1 MRTLVARPLSL
12 YQPNLSLSGR
22 YRTTKEQFHQY
33 LDADKPE
40 GVCQETPPAGDPD
53 GSDPAK
59 PKAKRLRL
67 EDGQENGK
75 TEEAAEPPEQQRQ
88 VPKRARGQN
97 KSRPHVKPMH
107 YDKERLCPSL
117 LQVRGGLRVRHRP
130 VISKP
135 SAAVL
140 GHAHGPWLL
149 LGAEC
154 CLQELLPAAALASE
168 ATLAFLCLLWP
179 MLV

>member
-12 YQPNLSLSGR
+12 CQPNLSLSGR

-40 GVCQETPPAGDPD
+40 DVFQETPAGDPD
-53 GSDPAK
+53 DSDLAE
-59 PKAKRLRL
+59 PKAKRICL

-75 TEEAAEPPEQQRQ
+75 TEEAAEPLEQRQ

-97 KSRPHVKPMH
+97 KSRPHVKPTH

-117 LQVRGGLRVRHRP
+117 LQVRG
-130 VISKP
+130 
-135 SAAVL
+135 A
-140 GHAHGPWLL
+140 
-149 LGAEC
+149 
-154 CLQELLPAAALASE
+154 
-168 ATLAFLCLLWP
+168 
-179 MLV
+179 